1 MQKMSKKGEYILLD
15 EPGYGIFDERLY
27 YFTDDFLRLFK
38 ADAES
43 GWHEWQKRGLCVD
56 CINSNFRFLFREH
69 SDHYAANGM
78 VLCSDNTERGYGK
91 VFTRFHIPNDV
102 AEKVRRKS
110 SEKIWMNTRL
120 CASCI
125 NVIKDYT

>member
-1 MQKMSKKGEYILLD
+1 MSKKGEYILLD

-69 SDHYAANGM
+69 SLKRDVSGFVGCGN
-78 VLCSDNTERGYGK
+78 NTAKGLGK
-91 VFTRFHIPNDV
+91 VFTWFHVPED
-102 AEKVRRKS
+102 AARKVQRKS
-110 SEKIWMNTRL
+110 SEKVWMNTKL
-120 CASCI
+120 CAGCI
-125 NVIKDYT
+125 SVVQGYL